1 MFSDG
6 DISLKPLEEDYPVI
20 PWYKSCVASNPVM
33 ATRVT
38 VKGATGLEK
47 QQTIGSEWLHVKL
60 VINRFATKNVPN
72 LQKQTHTA
80 S

>member
-6 DISLKPLEEDYPVI
+6 DINLKPLEEDYPVI
-20 PWYKSCVASNPVM
+20 PWYKSCMASNPVM

-47 QQTIGSEWLHVKL
+47 QQTIGSEWLQVKL
-60 VINRFATKNVPN
+60 NRKLADLPP
-72 LQKQTHTA
+72 
-80 S
+80 

>member
-6 DISLKPLEEDYPVI
+6 DINLKPLEEDYPVI

-47 QQTIGSEWLHVKL
+47 QQTIGSEWLQVKKG
-60 VINRFATKNVPN
+60 INRFTTMSVPHF
-72 LQKQTHTA
+72 QKQTHTA

>member
-6 DISLKPLEEDYPVI
+6 DINLKPLDEDYPVI

-47 QQTIGSEWLHVKL
+47 QQTIGSELDPVHRV
-60 VINRFATKNVPN
+60 THMVPEEFLLTVQN
-72 LQKQTHTA
+72 H
-80 S
+80 SYVSV